1 MDQNWTLGGMRELTR
16 VTGSIEKI
24 NANGSVLLQCI
35 AITMAV
41 IICLVWIAFNP
52 SPGIILL
59 LGLTA
64 MTYANYVIGGR
75 DVLYPAFTYTSIWGL
90 VAFAYDV
97 CPIQVDRLG
106 LKTVAIFLAGGAAF
120 SIGSFLGN
128 RPLIRA
134 KYVEPGEKKSP
145 KNCDNPQARNLL
157 LGCTILVT
165 ILFLIQIIRLAG
177 GISGL
182 NLSFLLWLNSP
193 WGPLEQLDP
202 LTNLIVGSSGFLA
215 VLTLWVLLMEEKSRW
230 KIALCVFCV
239 CLFPLF
245 VTQRGLVMVT
255 FCGCITLFL
264 LKRRDRSFRK
274 MAAPLGIAAL
284 TIVSLMSLMSLT
296 KYWVQSGQFS
306 ATNGAWMYITG
317 PLAAFNYAV
326 YHPAQYEDQPAAVF
340 AQVLTPLS
348 QLQLIHYRTSMEV
361 DGSALDRFVQV
372 PFPANVYTAYKPYYE
387 DFGALGCFT
396 AFTLFGFIE
405 GIVFYS
411 AIRGRPLAILFL
423 VHLSS
428 SLMFATFDDLYH
440 GFSRHLN
447 VLVFAVGY
455 FWILKRV
462 RFRL

>member
-1 MDQNWTLGGMRELTR
+1 MDQNWEPHGVRELTG
-16 VTGSIEKI
+16 VTSAIEKTS
-24 NANGSVLLQCI
+24 ANGSVLLQLMGV
-35 AITMAV
+35 TTVV
-41 IICLVWIAFNP
+41 IICLAWIAVNP
-52 SPGIILL
+52 SPGIVLL

-64 MTYANYVIGGR
+64 MTYVNYVSGGR
-75 DVLYPAFTYTSIWGL
+75 DVLYPAFTYTSIWAL
-90 VAFAYDV
+90 VAFGYAL
-97 CPIQVDRLG
+97 CPIEVDKLG
-106 LKTVAIFLAGGAAF
+106 SKTVAIFLAGGAVF

-128 RPLIRA
+128 RPLVPTKHIEHGEIRT
-134 KYVEPGEKKSP
+134 PQ
-145 KNCDNPQARNLL
+145 NRDNSQARNLL
-157 LGCTILVT
+157 LCCTILVT
-165 ILFLIQIIRLAG
+165 ILFLMMIIRLAG

-182 NLSFLLWLNSP
+182 NLSFLIWLNSP

-202 LTNLIVGSSGFLA
+202 FSNLIVGSGGFLA

-230 KIALCVFCV
+230 KIALCIFCV

-255 FCGCITLFL
+255 FCGCISLFL

-274 MAAPLGIAAL
+274 MAAPLSIAAL

-317 PLAAFNYAV
+317 PLAAFNY
-326 YHPAQYEDQPAAVF
+326 

-387 DFGALGCFT
+387 DFGALGCFA

-447 VLVFAVGY
+447 VIVFAVGY

-462 RFRL
+462 RLRL